1 VFAAGDV
8 SDPRYRQAIT
18 AAASGCM
25 AAKDAECFLTEN
37 GERHFLIT
45 FFVFPKNFP
54 IFVIII
60 LNVTNMSVEEQQEL
74 KQKSYAEAMRYMN
87 NAKETLQK
95 ARKEDDYYA
104 DRKYVRTA
112 CGTAYNGVLLALDT
126 YLMLKDIE
134 IPKKKRRSIDFYT
147 LNIAKIDGKMQ
158 KYLDNVYNIL
168 HLSGYYDGTTD
179 APVIKRGFDNA
190 YEIINKIKPQFS

>member
-1 VFAAGDV
+1 
-8 SDPRYRQAIT
+8 
-18 AAASGCM
+18 
-25 AAKDAECFLTEN
+25 
-37 GERHFLIT
+37 
-45 FFVFPKNFP
+45 
-54 IFVIII
+54 
-60 LNVTNMSVEEQQEL
+60 MSIEEQQEL

-95 ARKEDDYYA
+95 AKKEDNFYT

-126 YLMLKDIE
+126 YLTLKDVE
-134 IPKKKRRSIDFYT
+134 LPKKKRRSINFYT
-147 LNIAKIDGKMQ
+147 QNISKIDGKML

-179 APVIKRGFDNA
+179 ARVINAGFGNA
-190 YEIINKIKPQFS
+190 YDIIDKIKPIIND